1 MSRHAP
7 ALIPVAMLGLT
18 LCTAAPVR
26 AQQLE
31 VTPTVMASVDRP
43 IVTAAMP
50 PTSRLLAEQGTLLA
64 EQVSAPA
71 VFAPLYAG
79 PRRPSW
85 FTALHVLTAG
95 LQVADAHSTLSGLKM
110 GAVEANPL
118 MSPVAKNGPALVAV
132 KATVAAGVIYATERM
147 SRGNRVAAV
156 LTAIAINGTYA
167 MVVAHNYRLARALR

>member
-1 MSRHAP
+1 MSRHVP

-18 LCTAAPVR
+18 LSTAAPVR
-26 AQQLE
+26 AQQFE

-43 IVTAAMP
+43 IMTAAMP
-50 PTSRLLAEQGTLLA
+50 PTSRLLA

-71 VFAPLYAG
+71 VFAPLYAE
-79 PRRPSW
+79 PKRPSW
-85 FTALHVLTAG
+85 FMALHVLTAG
-95 LQVADAHSTLSGLKM
+95 LRVADAHSTLSGLKT

-118 MSPVAKNGPALVAV
+118 MSPVAKNGPALVAM
-132 KATVAAGVIYATERM
+132 KAGVAAGVIYATERM

-167 MVVAHNYRLARALR
+167 MVVAHNYRLARSLR